1 VGRRGRIRAK
11 GGLPLMADSSPAA
24 AVAQLSAAAAQDGEG
39 KSTGK
44 EPARAALL
52 VDVHGLEMRF
62 RNVYTGVLL
71 ACNQLLR
78 NELMLSQFEQ
88 ATEDPVSS
96 PDKDQ

>member
-1 VGRRGRIRAK
+1 MGRRGRIRVK

-52 VDVHGLEMRF
+52 VDVHGLEMRV

-96 PDKDQ
+96 PDKDP